1 MQIYKSFL
9 RKPTTKI
16 YIILI
21 TLFLLGIWL
30 IKGINEN
37 YHNLLQKEYEN
48 SYISI
53 ILNKNNFREIEKMKE
68 IEIIEDN
75 LAIETNNEFL
85 ILKIDTTLKDNE
97 IVLSPFLKE
106 KINND
111 TLMINDRR
119 FFIKEAEYI
128 LYNEGYISKKSYNLL
143 KKENSLREYKLT
155 LKNWLNKEKIIKEL
169 QRNTS
174 LNEKYGIIESI
185 EKIPNSNLVTI
196 IYTLNVII
204 LCVMIIFIILYVI
217 TLINIFND
225 DKNFNQILYR
235 LGYNKQKLFLLNNIK
250 VLVIFCL
257 SLIFSLI
264 LYSVSKIYL
273 NMININIKLESI
285 YIIQLVILFQFINLI
300 YNIIYLKKR
309 RKIC

>member
-48 SYISI
+48 SYLSV
-53 ILNKNNFREIEKMKE
+53 ILNKNNFKEIKKIKE
-68 IEIIEDN
+68 IEVIEEN

-97 IVLSPFLKE
+97 VILSPFLKE
-106 KINND
+106 KIKND
-111 TLMINDRR
+111 ILMINDNS
-119 FFIKEAEYI
+119 FFIKESENI
-128 LYNEGYISKKSYNLL
+128 LYDVGYISKNSYNLL
-143 KKENSLREYKLT
+143 KEEISLREYKLT
-155 LKNWLNKEKIIKEL
+155 LENWLSKEKVINKL
-169 QRNTS
+169 QKNTS

-196 IYTLNVII
+196 IYTLNAII
-204 LCVMIIFIILYVI
+204 LCVMVIFIILYVI

-250 VLVIFCL
+250 ILVIFCL

-264 LYSVSKIYL
+264 LYNISKIYL
-273 NMININIKLESI
+273 NMININIKLEST
-285 YIIQLVILFQFINLI
+285 YILQLVILFQFINLI
-300 YNIIYLKKR
+300 YNIIYLRKR

>member
-37 YHNLLQKEYEN
+37 YHNLLQQEYEN
-48 SYISI
+48 SYLSI
-53 ILNKNNFREIEKMKE
+53 ILNKNNFSEIEKIKE
-68 IEIIEDN
+68 IEVIEEN

-97 IVLSPFLKE
+97 VVLSPFLKE

-111 TLMINDRR
+111 ILMINDNS
-119 FFIKEAEYI
+119 FFIKESENI
-128 LYNEGYISKKSYNLL
+128 LYNVGYISKKSYNLL
-143 KKENSLREYKLT
+143 KEENSSREYKLT
-155 LKNWLNKEKIIKEL
+155 LENWLNKEKVINKL
-169 QRNTS
+169 QKNTS

-196 IYTLNVII
+196 IYTLNAII
-204 LCVMIIFIILYVI
+204 LCILIIFIILYVI

-250 VLVIFCL
+250 ILVIFCL
-257 SLIFSLI
+257 SLIFSLM
-264 LYSVSKIYL
+264 LYNISKIYL

-285 YIIQLVILFQFINLI
+285 YILQLVILFQFINLI
-300 YNIIYLKKR
+300 YNIIYLRKR

>member
-37 YHNLLQKEYEN
+37 YHNLLQQEYEN
-48 SYISI
+48 SYLSI
-53 ILNKNNFREIEKMKE
+53 ILNKNNFSEIEKIKE
-68 IEIIEDN
+68 IEVIEEN
-75 LAIETNNEFL
+75 LSIEKNNEFL

-97 IVLSPFLKE
+97 VVLSPFLKE

-111 TLMINDRR
+111 ILMINDNS
-119 FFIKEAEYI
+119 FFIKESENI
-128 LYNEGYISKKSYNLL
+128 LYNVGYISKKSYNLL
-143 KKENSLREYKLT
+143 KEENSSREYKLT
-155 LKNWLNKEKIIKEL
+155 LENWLNKEKVINKL
-169 QRNTS
+169 QKNTS

-196 IYTLNVII
+196 IYTLNAII
-204 LCVMIIFIILYVI
+204 LCILIIFIILYVI

-250 VLVIFCL
+250 ILVIFCL
-257 SLIFSLI
+257 SLIFSLM
-264 LYSVSKIYL
+264 LYNISKIYL
-273 NMININIKLESI
+273 NMININILH
-285 YIIQLVILFQFINLI
+285 
-300 YNIIYLKKR
+300 
-309 RKIC
+309 

>member
-48 SYISI
+48 SYLSV
-53 ILNKNNFREIEKMKE
+53 ILNKNNFKEIKKIKE
-68 IEIIEDN
+68 IEVIEEN

-97 IVLSPFLKE
+97 VILSPFLKE
-106 KINND
+106 KIKND
-111 TLMINDRR
+111 ILMINDNS
-119 FFIKEAEYI
+119 FFIKESENI
-128 LYNEGYISKKSYNLL
+128 LYNVGYISKNSYNLL
-143 KKENSLREYKLT
+143 KEEISLREYKLT
-155 LKNWLNKEKIIKEL
+155 LENWLSKEKVINKL
-169 QRNTS
+169 QKNTS

-196 IYTLNVII
+196 IYTLNAII
-204 LCVMIIFIILYVI
+204 LCVMVIFIILYVI

-250 VLVIFCL
+250 ILVIFCL

-264 LYSVSKIYL
+264 LYNISKIYL
-273 NMININIKLESI
+273 NMININIKLEST
-285 YIIQLVILFQFINLI
+285 YILQLVILFQFINLI
-300 YNIIYLKKR
+300 YNIIYLRKR

>member
-37 YHNLLQKEYEN
+37 YHNLLQQEYEN
-48 SYISI
+48 SYLSI
-53 ILNKNNFREIEKMKE
+53 ILNKNNFSEIEKIKE
-68 IEIIEDN
+68 IEVIEEN

-97 IVLSPFLKE
+97 VVLSPFLKE

-111 TLMINDRR
+111 ILMINDNS
-119 FFIKEAEYI
+119 FFIKESENI
-128 LYNEGYISKKSYNLL
+128 LYNVGYISKKSYNLL
-143 KKENSLREYKLT
+143 KEENSSREYKLT
-155 LKNWLNKEKIIKEL
+155 LENWLNKEKVINKL
-169 QRNTS
+169 QKNTS

-196 IYTLNVII
+196 IYTLNAII
-204 LCVMIIFIILYVI
+204 LCILIIFIILYVI

-250 VLVIFCL
+250 ILVIFCL
-257 SLIFSLI
+257 SLIFSLM
-264 LYSVSKIYL
+264 LYNISKIYR

-285 YIIQLVILFQFINLI
+285 YILQLVILFQFINLI
-300 YNIIYLKKR
+300 YNIIYLRKR